1 MLRAPC
7 SRCGEHL
14 HAESA
19 MLAYVHEHE
28 AEVVGASW

>member
-1 MLRAPC
+1 
-7 SRCGEHL
+7 L

-28 AEVVGASW
+28 PEVVGGWGVV